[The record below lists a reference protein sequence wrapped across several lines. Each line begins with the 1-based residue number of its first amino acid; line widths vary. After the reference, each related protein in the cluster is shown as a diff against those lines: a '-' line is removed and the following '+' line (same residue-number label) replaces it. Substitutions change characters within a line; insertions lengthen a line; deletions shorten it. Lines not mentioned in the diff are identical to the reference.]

1 VKILVTGASGL
12 IGSHLLPDLRSRG
25 HEVVPIKRQ
34 HSSDGI
40 YWNPDAGEIESD
52 KLDGAD
58 AIVNLAGA
66 GVAERW
72 TKIHKQ
78 EIYDSRIKG
87 TALLASAISTLK
99 NKPQVFVC
107 ASAIGF
113 YGERGPEVLTEN
125 STAGNNFLAKVCADW
140 ETQAKNVE
148 QSGVRVVS
156 LRFGIVLSTRGGAL
170 QKMLVPFQMGA
181 GGRLGSGE
189 QYMSWISIDDAVA
202 AIRFAIESDKL
213 TGPVNVV
220 APTPVSNI
228 EFTNALGHV
237 LHRPTVMP
245 VPVVMAHL
253 AFGAEMADQVL
264 LASDRVLPEKLK
276 SAGFQYAYP
285 DLEKALA
292 HVVNDR
298 V

>member
-25 HEVVPIKRQ
+25 HEVAPIRRQ
-34 HSSDGI
+34 RSTDGI

-72 TKIHKQ
+72 TPRHKQ
-78 EIYDSRIKG
+78 AIYDSRIKG

-99 NKPQVFVC
+99 KKPAVFVC
-107 ASAIGF
+107 ASAIGY
-113 YGERGPEVLTEN
+113 YGDRGPEVLTEN
-125 STAGNNFLAKVCADW
+125 SAAGNNFLAQVCSEW
-140 ETQAKNVE
+140 EAQAKNVE

-181 GGRLGSGE
+181 GGRLGSGD

-213 TGPVNVV
+213 KGPVNGV
-220 APTPVSNI
+220 APTPVTNI
-228 EFTNALGHV
+228 EFTEALGHV
-237 LHRPTVMP
+237 LHRPTIMP
-245 VPVVMAHL
+245 VPTVMAHL
-253 AFGAEMADQVL
+253 AFGVEMADQVL

-276 SAGFQYAYP
+276 SAGFQYVYP
-285 DLEKALA
+285 DLEQALT
-292 HVVNDR
+292 HVIHDHV
-298 V
+298 